1 MNNILNRVCEL
12 VDQYVAKHGTDH
24 EMTSGE
30 FKKWVSDAN
39 VAAGNEPIGIQ
50 PSDVCYNR
58 YNAGL
63 GDFADWE
70 YTCLVYN
77 LETKKYRLVGTHYKY
92 SGPVWQY
99 ADRRDRKR
107 VGKCKNGKY
116 TSISE

>member
-12 VDQYVAKHGTDH
+12 VDAYVAKHGTEH

-30 FKKWVSDAN
+30 FKKGVSDAN
-39 VAAGNEPIGIQ
+39 VATGNEPIGIQ

-77 LETKKYRLVGTHYKY
+77 LETKLYRLVGTHYPY

-99 ADRRDRKR
+99 AGKQNQKI
-107 VGKCKNGKY
+107 VGEMKDGRFTSTGK
-116 TSISE
+116 